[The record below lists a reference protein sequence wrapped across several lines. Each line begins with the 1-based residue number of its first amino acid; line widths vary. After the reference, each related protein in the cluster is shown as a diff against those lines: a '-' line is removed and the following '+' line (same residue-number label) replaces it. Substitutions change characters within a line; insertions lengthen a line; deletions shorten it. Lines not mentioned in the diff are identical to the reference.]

1 MQLDTFIDVEKFTAE
16 VEEGLDDITE
26 AMRTQTARAAWYGIC
41 HAKAKRQKN
50 KVELLVKA
58 VNAKLTKKYRKELTD
73 AANEEAEAT
82 GKKPVSVTV
91 DMVAAHVALDADA
104 LKWAQVQLEA
114 DEIEGVC
121 RVAMDAFRT
130 RSSMIVSL
138 GNLTRDQLKT
148 NTVIQSARD
157 AAGGYKQRR
166 ADRDSSRA
174 RRPGQE
180 AEATE

>member
-1 MQLDTFIDVEKFTAE
+1 MQLETFIDVDKFTEE
-16 VEEGLDDITE
+16 VNENLEDITE

-41 HAKAKRQKN
+41 HSKAKKQKN

-58 VNAKLTKKYRKELTD
+58 VAASLTKKYRKELTD
-73 AANEEAEAT
+73 AANEEAEAS
-82 GKKPVSVTV
+82 GKKAVTVTV
-91 DMVAAHVALDADA
+91 DTVQAHVALDPQM
-104 LKWAQVQLEA
+104 LKYQQIQLEA
-114 DEIEGVC
+114 DEIESVC

-157 AAGGYKQRR
+157 AARGYDARR
-166 ADRDSSRA
+166 AA
-174 RRPGQE
+174 RRPTTE
-180 AEATE
+180 ADATE